1 MHHTDIPK
9 AWGVATSG
17 KLTGE
22 LKRRGLMQR
31 GNLQIAG
38 LNGLLLGVAKERAVD
53 AMCLLGEVPAN
64 AARLQNPMAALVVL
78 RVLTRMLDIKVDLL
92 ELEQIAGQAKDQLK
106 QMAAEAMGEYIDL
119 FTEPIWEQGQ
129 DEEGEE

>member
-1 MHHTDIPK
+1 
-9 AWGVATSG
+9 
-17 KLTGE
+17 
-22 LKRRGLMQR
+22 MQR

-38 LNGLLLGVAKERAVD
+38 LNGILLGVAKERAVD

-64 AARLQNPMAALVVL
+64 AARLQNPMAALAVL
-78 RVLTRMLDIKVDLL
+78 RVMTRMLDIKVDLL

-129 DEEGEE
+129 DEEGED